1 MIPSERFPSSIY
13 SGIRRLAIA
22 TFATIV
28 IEFLLGLGCAQA
40 GSASDAKGKGQGPP
54 TFTQFAK
61 PEMVQILGYD
71 DNQGNS
77 NDAMEPFIS
86 RDGNFL
92 FFNNSNAAATTN
104 LFWATRIDDVTF
116 QFLGEIGGEV
126 NSSGPL
132 DAVPSMDANNNFYLI
147 TTRSYQSIGTPGYL
161 STIYS
166 GPFADGTVTP
176 VNPVPGVAAPKLGL
190 INFDEEISA
199 DGNTLY
205 FTQGDFATGALTS
218 TEMLVATRVGGNFVV
233 DPNSAKIMKTINDQY
248 LNYAADTSADELELF
263 FTRTNLKV
271 GPAIYMATR
280 KSTTKPFGKPERI
293 DVITGFAEAPSI
305 SPDDLSLYYHVKS
318 PSGIFV
324 INRVTRTLKP

>member
-1 MIPSERFPSSIY
+1 MTA
-13 SGIRRLAIA
+13 RRNVALVA
-22 TFATIV
+22 ATIL
-28 IEFLLGLGCAQA
+28 IGLLLSAVGAQA
-40 GSASDAKGKGQGPP
+40 GSAHDSKARPP
-54 TFTQFAK
+54 ALTEFGN

-71 DNQGNS
+71 DNEGNS

-92 FFNNSNAAATTN
+92 FFNNSNAAPTTN

-116 QFLGEIGGEV
+116 QYQGEIGGEV

-132 DAVPSMDANNNFYLI
+132 DAVPSMDENGNFYFI
-147 TTRSYQSIGTPGYL
+147 TTRSYESTGSPGYL

-166 GPFADGTVTP
+166 GPFASGAATP

-205 FTQGDFATGALTS
+205 FTQGNFATGNLTS
-218 TEMLVATRVGGNFVV
+218 TTMMVATLQGGSFVV

-248 LNYAADTSADELELF
+248 LNYAADTSADELEFF

-280 KSTTKPFGKPERI
+280 KSTSKPFGKPKKI
-293 DVITGFAEAPSI
+293 NAITGFAEAPSI
-305 SPDDLSLYYHVKS
+305 SPDDLSLYYHVKN
-318 PSGIFV
+318 PSGVFV

>member
-1 MIPSERFPSSIY
+1 MTA
-13 SGIRRLAIA
+13 RRNVALVA
-22 TFATIV
+22 ATIL
-28 IEFLLGLGCAQA
+28 IGLLLSAVGAQA
-40 GSASDAKGKGQGPP
+40 GSAHDSKARPP
-54 TFTQFAK
+54 ALTEFGN

-71 DNQGNS
+71 DNEGNS

-92 FFNNSNAAATTN
+92 FFNNSNAAPTTN

-116 QFLGEIGGEV
+116 QYQGEIGGEV

-132 DAVPSMDANNNFYLI
+132 DAVPSMDENGNFYFI
-147 TTRSYQSIGTPGYL
+147 TTRSYESTGSPGYL

-166 GPFADGTVTP
+166 GPFASGAATP
-176 VNPVPGVAAPKLGL
+176 VNPVPGVAAPKFGL

-205 FTQGDFATGALTS
+205 FTQGNFATGNLTS
-218 TEMLVATRVGGNFVV
+218 TTMMVATLQGGSFVV

-248 LNYAADTSADELELF
+248 LNYAADTSADELEFF

-280 KSTTKPFGKPERI
+280 KSTSKPFGKPKKI
-293 DVITGFAEAPSI
+293 NAITGFAEAPSI
-305 SPDDLSLYYHVKS
+305 SPDDLSLYYHVKN
-318 PSGIFV
+318 PSGVFV